1 MVVNSTSSQPNQSI
15 DSLQKISRI
24 SSIPIKN
31 SSYKDTKDEDE
42 KRFKLI
48 KSEKLHESINYSK
61 RLDTYQISVSFLLI
75 SLIHLLSIIPNKYNN
90 FFKKFYTLQ
99 YKNNATNL
107 YGIGIDDAYFLA
119 YWVVCLI
126 FIRSFLMVFLL
137 QPLAHY
143 FKIHKFKA
151 IERFREQG
159 WSTIYYSVSWFCGI
173 YLYYKSDYFFNLN
186 NIYKNWPIKELE
198 FWYKNYYLIQTACW
212 FQQIFV
218 LNIEEKRK
226 DYLQMFS
233 HHIITTILCVSSYNY
248 YFSRVG
254 HVILIIMDSGDIFLS
269 GAKMLKYC
277 GFEHLCDIA
286 FVLFVINWIILR
298 HGCYN
303 LVFYHAVTK
312 AMKIMD
318 GNCIDHPENE
328 ICYTDSAMNFF
339 FILLGGL
346 QIITI
351 FWLFMILRVAWKVI
365 SGNNAEDVR
374 SDDDDSE

>member
-1 MVVNSTSSQPNQSI
+1 MIANNTSSQHNQSI
-15 DSLQKISRI
+15 DTLKKNS
-24 SSIPIKN
+24 KN
-31 SSYKDTKDEDE
+31 SSSYKENIKQKDENEYE
-42 KRFKLI
+42 KNLKLI
-48 KSEKLHESINYSK
+48 NSENLHKSINYSK
-61 RLDTYQISVSFLLI
+61 KLDTYQISISFLLI
-75 SLIHLLSIIPNKYNN
+75 SLIHLLSILPNKYNN
-90 FFKKFYTLQ
+90 FLKKFYILQ
-99 YKNNATNL
+99 YQKNNTNL
-107 YGIGIDDAYFLA
+107 YGIGIDDVYFLI
-119 YWVVCLI
+119 YWVICLI
-126 FIRSFLMVFLL
+126 FIRSCLMVFLL

-151 IERFREQG
+151 IQRFREQG
-159 WSTIYYSVSWFCGI
+159 WSTIYYFVSWCSGF

-198 FWYKNYYLIQTACW
+198 FWFKIYYLIQTACW
-212 FQQIFV
+212 IQQIFV
-218 LNIEEKRK
+218 LNTEEKRK
-226 DYLQMFS
+226 DYIQMFS
-233 HHIITTILCVSSYNY
+233 HHIITSILCICSYGY

-277 GFEHLCDIA
+277 GFENLCDIA

-318 GNCIDHPENE
+318 SNCIDHPENE

-339 FILLGGL
+339 FTLLGGL

-351 FWLFMILRVAWKVI
+351 VWLFMILRVAWKVI
-365 SGNNAEDVR
+365 SGKNAEDVR